1 MSQENVEIVR
11 RFAVAM
17 DGDLASIEAAVAEL
31 FEEDSDYYP
40 VRKFPDARPS
50 HGREEFAD
58 WMKFFYE
65 GFPRLDLEIRELFPV
80 GDDRVL
86 AWMNLRAE
94 GRGGRDRPLGRPLHV
109 LLDAPGPLLSRGGP
123 SDLARRLSARSGLRE
138 KPSKPSGCRS
148 RTSHADS

>member
-17 DGDLASIEAAVAEL
+17 NGDVASIEAAVAEL

-58 WMKFFYE
+58 WMTFFYE
-65 GFPRLDLEIRELFPV
+65 GFPRLNLEIRELFPV

-94 GRGGRDRPLGRPLHV
+94 GRGGAIALSGDLYTCYWMRWGRFFRVEDHLTLSGALRAFGLEGETLETLGLSEQ
-109 LLDAPGPLLSRGGP
+109 DAR
-123 SDLARRLSARSGLRE
+123 
-138 KPSKPSGCRS
+138 
-148 RTSHADS
+148 ADS